1 MTATQYSTI
10 SLSVSNVERV
20 LFHPLSS
27 HFLKEDHF
35 LGGSCDGFFGF
46 FLVLKVH
53 LGLKNMWKKWQKFGK
68 AFDDL
73 ARQ

>member
-1 MTATQYSTI
+1 MA
-10 SLSVSNVERV
+10 
-20 LFHPLSS
+20 
-27 HFLKEDHF
+27 FLA
-35 LGGSCDGFFGF
+35 